1 MKIAIAGTRGI
12 PAHYGGFETFAEELS
27 VRLAKR
33 GHDVVVYGRKR
44 FFTTYDGPASYRGV
58 GIRITSTVMHKY
70 LETPLHSLT
79 TFIDLFF
86 RPVDVVLLCNAA
98 NSPFSWISRL
108 RGMPLATNVDG
119 IERLRGK
126 WNSLGRLW
134 YRLGELS
141 AVFFSNRI
149 VADAQMIKHYY
160 RETYKTDSQVIA
172 YGANVI
178 RRSAGNVLAQ
188 FGLSA
193 RNYVLYVS
201 RLEPENNALGVVEAY
216 GRSSSQIPLVI
227 VGDAPYAKE
236 YIARVKA
243 AADNRVVF
251 TGFQFGEAYQELRS
265 NALVAVQATEV
276 GGTHPALVEA
286 MAYGNCVI
294 ANRVPEHEEV
304 LGEAG
309 LYYEKNDFSQLTKLF
324 TKVLSDPDL
333 IVRYGLLAQARA
345 QEHYDWEAVTDKY
358 ERLFNELVEEQR
370 K

>member
-27 VRLAKR
+27 VRLVAR
-33 GHDVVVYGRKR
+33 GHDVVVYGRKPL
-44 FFTTYDGPASYRGV
+44 FKQYLGADQHRGV
-58 GIRITSTVMHKY
+58 AIRITGTIMHKY
-70 LETPLHSLT
+70 FETPMHSLT

-98 NSPFSWISRL
+98 NSPFSWIARV

-141 AVFFSNRI
+141 AVLFSNRI
-149 VADAQMIKHYY
+149 IADAQMIKRYY
-160 RETYKTDSQVIA
+160 QETYKTDSQVIA
-172 YGANVI
+172 YGAHVVK
-178 RRSAGNVLAQ
+178 RPAGKILQQ

-193 RNYVLYVS
+193 RKYVLYVS

-216 GRSSSQIPLVI
+216 CRSASQIPLVI

-243 AADNRVVF
+243 AADSRVIF

-304 LGEAG
+304 LADAG
-309 LYYEKNDFSQLTKLF
+309 LYYEKNDFLQLTELF

-333 IVRYGLLAQARA
+333 IEKFGQLAQARA
-345 QEHYDWEAVTDKY
+345 KEHYDWEAVTDKY
-358 ERLFNELVEEQR
+358 EQLFKELLAGE
-370 K
+370 